1 MHADKHK
8 THLCAHTHWLGP
20 GTHTRPEGITGVGL
34 AMAALGHVMGA
45 PHTYHTCKSFHK
57 LLTHTQQTVSISTIE
72 HVYRHATLLLG
83 VRVCLGGVRIN
94 T

>member
-1 MHADKHK
+1 MR
-8 THLCAHTHWLGP
+8 AHPLAGP
-20 GTHTRPEGITGVGL
+20 WGHTLARRASQSVGL
-34 AMAALGHVMGA
+34 AVAALGHVMGA

-72 HVYRHATLLLG
+72 HVHRYAALLLG
-83 VRVCLGGVRIN
+83 VRVCLWGVRIN